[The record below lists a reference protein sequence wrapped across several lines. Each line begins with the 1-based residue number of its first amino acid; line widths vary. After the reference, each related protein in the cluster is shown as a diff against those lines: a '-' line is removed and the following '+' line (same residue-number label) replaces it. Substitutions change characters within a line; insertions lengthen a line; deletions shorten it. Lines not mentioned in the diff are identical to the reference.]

1 MNKILLMNY
10 GLSCEIGVT
19 RQMWMVHEGDIVV
32 SAIPVDEKFLDYL
45 CELSGIDRDKVT
57 VLNIGRDVDEETL
70 TAPDLVARLRAA
82 MGGSTEWELLPA
94 AHTEAVAALAELLGL
109 PIDTGLR
116 FTAQRG
122 PDLLNRKSHF
132 RQLAAGA
139 GVTLPAGAIVT
150 TEAEL
155 AAAVERLLPETGT
168 VIVKRDNDLGGAG
181 NRALTTKEAGPLNGV
196 RETVAVNGNRVEA
209 VARLWRELAGVDGQ
223 VLVAEAYH
231 HATDIFYFEY
241 HIGPDGI
248 ARMLDTG
255 LRRDAVG
262 EPDAPSLVWVGLEIP
277 ADLPPG
283 TAARALT
290 ESGRLAD
297 LAARLGYR
305 GHLNIDGIR
314 TVDGAL
320 YFNEINARWGGCTAL
335 HDIGEKLFGP
345 AYADHHVISGLRVL
359 TPMRFADA
367 VDLLRR
373 NGVHFTPESGEGA
386 IVLGYDAEL
395 GKATECVLIGP
406 TRERVREIEEH
417 LRAVAGTVTD
427 PALVE

>member
-1 MNKILLMNY
+1 VNKILLMNY

-32 SAIPVDEKFLDYL
+32 SAIPVEEHFLDYL
-45 CELSGIDRDKVT
+45 CEVSGIDRDTVT
-57 VLNIGRDVDEETL
+57 VLNIGRDVDEDAL
-70 TAPDLVARLRAA
+70 VAPDLVAELRAL
-82 MGGSTEWELLPA
+82 MGGSTGWELLPA
-94 AHTEAVAALAELLGL
+94 AHTEGVAALAELLGL
-109 PIDTGLR
+109 PKDTGLR

-139 GVTLPAGAIVT
+139 GAAIPAGSIVT

-155 AAAVERLLPETGT
+155 AAAVERHLPETGT
-168 VIVKRDNDLGGAG
+168 VIVKRDDDLGGAG

-196 RETVAVNGNRVEA
+196 RETVVVNGNRAEA
-209 VARLWRELAGVDGQ
+209 VTRLWQELAGVDGQ
-223 VLVAEAYH
+223 VLVVESYH
-231 HATDIFYFEY
+231 HATEIFYFEY
-241 HIGPDGI
+241 LIGADGVP
-248 ARMLDTG
+248 RVLDTG

-262 EPDAPSLVWVGLEIP
+262 EPDAQSLVWVGLEIP

-305 GHLNIDGIR
+305 GHLNVDGIL
-314 TVDGAL
+314 TEDGEL
-320 YFNEINARWGGCTAL
+320 YFNEINARWGGCTSL

-345 AYADHHVISGLRVL
+345 NYADHHVVSGLRIV
-359 TPMRFADA
+359 TPMRLSDA
-367 VDLLRR
+367 VELLRH
-373 NGVHFTPESGEGA
+373 NDLHFTRETGDGA
-386 IVLGYDAEL
+386 VVLGYDQEL
-395 GKATECVLIGP
+395 SKATECVLTGR
-406 TRERVREIEEH
+406 TRARVREIEER

>member
-1 MNKILLMNY
+1 VNKILLMNY

-32 SAIPVDEKFLDYL
+32 SAIPVDEHFLDYL
-45 CELSGIDRDKVT
+45 CELSGIDRDKFT

-70 TAPDLVARLRAA
+70 TAPDLVAKLRAL
-82 MGGSTEWELLPA
+82 MGGRTDWELLPA
-94 AHTEAVAALAELLGL
+94 AHTEAVADLAALLGL
-109 PIDTGLR
+109 PEDTGLR

-139 GVTLPAGAIVT
+139 GVVVPAGSIVT

-155 AAAVERLLPETGT
+155 AAAVERHLPVTGT

-181 NRALTTKEAGPLNGV
+181 NRALTTKESGPLNGV
-196 RETVAVNGNRVEA
+196 RETVAVNGNRAEA
-209 VARLWRELAGVDGQ
+209 VARLWTELAGTDGE
-223 VLVAEAYH
+223 VLVVEAYH
-231 HATDIFYFEY
+231 HATQIFYFEY
-241 HIGPDGI
+241 LIGADGQPRI
-248 ARMLDTG
+248 LDTG

-290 ESGRLAD
+290 ESGRLVD

-305 GHLNIDGIR
+305 GHLNVDGIL
-314 TVDGAL
+314 TEDGEL
-320 YFNEINARWGGCTAL
+320 YFNEINARWGGCTSL

-345 AYADHHVISGLRVL
+345 HYADDHVVSGLRVV
-359 TPMRFADA
+359 TPMRLADA

-373 NGVHFTPESGEGA
+373 NDLHFTHESGEGA
-386 IVLGYDAEL
+386 VVLGYDAEL
-395 GKATECVLIGP
+395 GKATECVLIGR
-406 TRERVREIEEH
+406 TRERVREIEER